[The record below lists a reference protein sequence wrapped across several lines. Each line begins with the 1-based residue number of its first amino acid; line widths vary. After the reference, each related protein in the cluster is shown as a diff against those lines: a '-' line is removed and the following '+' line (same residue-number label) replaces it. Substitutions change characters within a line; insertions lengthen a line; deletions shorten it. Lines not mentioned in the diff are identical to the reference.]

1 MRQNIL
7 SFIFTVALLVGGVNE
22 ASSQERPKLREINDK
37 KYQHALQGVVPA
49 QKKEECGYADSE
61 GKFVIPAIF
70 HKVMPMSDRHVGFV
84 CFLDEFGFEYWT
96 PISLKG
102 LYLTDL
108 NFSKVV
114 KDFDER
120 GLAVVR
126 RGEMYGIINHTGK
139 MVAACSYKH
148 FEDKGLVYLLY
159 NKNGGCVAV
168 AKDKSEKGYTSY
180 SFAANEPIIVKTE
193 SGYGIISPRNYY
205 LVADFLYESV
215 KELITWD
222 AYILQKGAKK
232 YLYAADK
239 MSMAY
244 DEVILG
250 HGQEYFS
257 VKRDGK
263 WGVVTRGNEVLLSCS
278 QDEIPMLRKNEYA
291 CFYENGSPVYLTV
304 NKRASASEYDD
315 YIYNVKHKGAP
326 AEYLLDETLAFDSKK
341 KVNESVAACYG
352 TKNFDLIK
360 HLDAAN
366 QYAESR
372 KFILLSRDNK
382 NATFFDVA
390 TGDLRE
396 AGAVLYHAFPSKTGA
411 PAYAS
416 TLRDGQF
423 GIMDIR
429 NSQMHLPAEY
439 DRIIPVNDEYAVLQK
454 SDSLYLYHVNDNIR
468 ITTSGCESMDDSLLA
483 WDILIMKQNG
493 KDRFYNIA
501 DHKWTLPDDHSYVHL
516 VQLPSKG
523 EMTYELGALMK
534 KGTKGAVFDVKTGE
548 RLTEY
553 LFDDVVEQIFAEKY
567 QVVTL
572 AGKKGLYDVQAKK
585 YLVPCE
591 YSEIANLDEFKE
603 EEYAIV
609 TKAGKQGVYNLTKNK
624 LVVTAQN
631 DEVDIKDGFVRIR
644 RGGMYAVFSLEYNKM
659 MFDSPVDEVVLME
672 DGYALLNG
680 PDMTE
685 KGVYNLNWNEWY
697 IDPMPGH
704 DMCFLG
710 GDYVGVAGIGVGNYK
725 TNKVVFRIE
734 GVDVD
739 AFIGVKEYGGEYIVM
754 GDPIEGAS
762 MWMYKLDDPNY
773 YLFAS
778 NIEFFNPNGRA
789 YYPMAI
795 VEDYEYDESWAI
807 AKVNSC
813 KLMYLPYEE
822 CDRPGEAIIKD
833 SYDGVKFTGMEQ
845 VYCGLIKVSME
856 NGEEWLFD
864 LVEEKWLLKSKGK
877 IEFTKLTGPYSD
889 GREDYMQIKLPNG
902 QVYLY
907 DYDSLYMVELTDT
920 FKPLDYRN
928 AAEMLWYRKYCT
940 EFDGAKWKL
949 IQDSNKKPIVTG
961 CDRISLMY
969 KE

>member
-126 RGEMYGIINHTGK
+126 QGEMYGIINHTGK

-180 SFAANEPIIVKTE
+180 SFAANEPMIVKAE

-360 HLDAAN
+360 HLEVAN

-534 KGTKGAVFDVKTGE
+534 KGAKGAIFDVKTGE

-624 LVVTAQN
+624 LVVSAQN

-644 RGGMYAVFSLEYNKM
+644 RGGKYAVFSLEYNKM
-659 MFDSPVDEVVLME
+659 MFDSPVDDVVLME

-680 PDMTE
+680 PGMTE

-725 TNKVVFRIE
+725 TNKVVLRIE

-739 AFIGVKEYGGEYIVM
+739 AFIGVDGDYVVM
-754 GDPIEGAS
+754 GDPVEGAS
-762 MWMYKLDDPNY
+762 MWLYKLNDPNF
-773 YLFAS
+773 YLMAS
-778 NIEFFNPNGRA
+778 NVEFVPFQTTSWRL
-789 YYPMAI
+789 AI
-795 VEDYEYDESWAI
+795 IEDYEYDDGWNI
-807 AKVNSC
+807 VKVNHC
-813 KLMYLPYEE
+813 KLQDIDSEILLEDS
-822 CDRPGEAIIKD
+822 CDGI
-833 SYDGVKFTGMEQ
+833 KFTGMEH
-845 VYCGLIKVSME
+845 VGLGVISVTME
-856 NGEEWLFD
+856 NGEHWLYD
-864 LVEEKWLLKSKGK
+864 SGWLTWLLKSNCKMEIKKFVFPGADG
-877 IEFTKLTGPYSD
+877 IDEYLQIKLSD
-889 GREDYMQIKLPNG
+889 GREYIFDRSYSSIF
-902 QVYLY
+902 
-907 DYDSLYMVELTDT
+907 ELTDT
-920 FKPLDYRN
+920 FDFHDYRTASATVSTVSDIYN
-928 AAEMLWYRKYCT
+928 SPSSFGDSEWTLKKGPNGKSIVAEC
-940 EFDGAKWKL
+940 
-949 IQDSNKKPIVTG
+949 N
-961 CDRISLMY
+961 RISLMY

>member
-126 RGEMYGIINHTGK
+126 QGEMYGIINHTGK

-168 AKDKSEKGYTSY
+168 AKDKSERGYTSY
-180 SFAANEPIIVKTE
+180 SFAANEPIIVKAE

-205 LVADFLYESV
+205 LVAEFVYESV

-416 TLRDGQF
+416 TLRDGKF

-429 NSQMHLPAEY
+429 NSQMYLPAEY
-439 DRIIPVNDEYAVLQK
+439 DKIIPVNDEYAVLQK

-468 ITTSGCESMDDSLLA
+468 ITTSGCEGMDDSLLA

-493 KDRFYNIA
+493 KDRFYNIE

-534 KGTKGAVFDVKTGE
+534 KGAKGAVFDVKTGE

-644 RGGMYAVFSLEYNKM
+644 RGGKYAVFSLEYNKM

-734 GVDVD
+734 GADVD
-739 AFIGVKEYGGEYIVM
+739 AFMYVDGDYVVM
-754 GDPIEGAS
+754 GDPVEGAS
-762 MWMYKLDDPNY
+762 MWLYKLNDPNF
-773 YLFAS
+773 YLMAS
-778 NIEFFNPNGRA
+778 NVEFVPFQTTSWRL
-789 YYPMAI
+789 AI
-795 VEDYEYDESWAI
+795 IEDYEYDDGWNI
-807 AKVNSC
+807 VKVNHC
-813 KLMYLPYEE
+813 KLQDIDSEILLEDS
-822 CDRPGEAIIKD
+822 CDGI
-833 SYDGVKFTGMEQ
+833 KFTGMEH
-845 VYCGLIKVSME
+845 VGLGVISVTME
-856 NGEEWLFD
+856 NGEQWLYD
-864 LVEEKWLLKSKGK
+864 SGWLTWLLKSNCKMEIKKFVFPGADG
-877 IEFTKLTGPYSD
+877 IDEYLQIKLSD
-889 GREDYMQIKLPNG
+889 GREYIFDRSYSSIL
-902 QVYLY
+902 
-907 DYDSLYMVELTDT
+907 ELTDT
-920 FKPLDYRN
+920 FDFHDYRTASATVSTVSDIYN
-928 AAEMLWYRKYCT
+928 SPSSFGDSEWTLKKGPNGKSIVAEC
-940 EFDGAKWKL
+940 
-949 IQDSNKKPIVTG
+949 N
-961 CDRISLMY
+961 RISPMY
-969 KE
+969 KQK

>member
-126 RGEMYGIINHTGK
+126 QGEMYGIINHTGK

-180 SFAANEPIIVKTE
+180 SFAANEPIIVKAE

-205 LVADFLYESV
+205 LVAEFVYESV

-493 KDRFYNIA
+493 KDRFYNIE

-534 KGTKGAVFDVKTGE
+534 KGAKGAVFDVKTGE

-644 RGGMYAVFSLEYNKM
+644 RGGKYAVFSLEYNKM
-659 MFDSPVDEVVLME
+659 MFDSPVDKVELMN
-672 DGYALLNG
+672 DGYAILKVAG
-680 PDMTE
+680 AEMT
-685 KGVYNLNWNEWY
+685 GVYDFNWNEWH
-697 IDPMPGH
+697 IDPENSYYDWYWSGDYMQWHNDQIINYKTKKIVFSPITAETIYYF
-704 DMCFLG
+704 D
-710 GDYVGVAGIGVGNYK
+710 GDYVLSTGDYCDSPTFLYKFGGSMLLDGAIERLIKKEEAPLLGRDIVFMCSQLHDGDDIEIGNIVE
-725 TNKVVFRIE
+725 TNIRVYDIADQR
-734 GVDVD
+734 
-739 AFIGVKEYGGEYIVM
+739 
-754 GDPIEGAS
+754 
-762 MWMYKLDDPNY
+762 YKLEYKYEGDAEICYDDFINQG
-773 YLFAS
+773 LV
-778 NIEFFNPNGRA
+778 
-789 YYPMAI
+789 I
-795 VEDYEYDESWAI
+795 VKS
-807 AKVNSC
+807 K
-813 KLMYLPYEE
+813 
-822 CDRPGEAIIKD
+822 
-833 SYDGVKFTGMEQ
+833 
-845 VYCGLIKVSME
+845 
-856 NGEEWLFD
+856 NGEKRLYD
-864 LVEEKWLLKSKGK
+864 IVKEKWLFSVQGEIQMECVKRNYQDKFFSYSYITLPDGTTYL
-877 IEFTKLTGPYSD
+877 FDPYERNLVKCTAYY
-889 GREDYMQIKLPNG
+889 GLEDYLNFKKAMHVIPQKLRS
-902 QVYLY
+902 Q
-907 DYDSLYMVELTDT
+907 
-920 FKPLDYRN
+920 
-928 AAEMLWYRKYCT
+928 
-940 EFDGAKWKL
+940 
-949 IQDSNKKPIVTG
+949 

-969 KE
+969 EQK

>member
-126 RGEMYGIINHTGK
+126 QGEMYGIINHTGK

-180 SFAANEPIIVKTE
+180 SFAANEPIIVKAE

-205 LVADFLYESV
+205 LVAEFVYESV

-341 KVNESVAACYG
+341 KVSESVAACYG

-396 AGAVLYHAFPSKTGA
+396 AGAVLYHAFPSRTGA

-429 NSQMHLPAEY
+429 NSQMYLPAEY
-439 DRIIPVNDEYAVLQK
+439 DKIIPVNDEYAVLQK

-534 KGTKGAVFDVKTGE
+534 KGAKGAVFDVKTGE

-644 RGGMYAVFSLEYNKM
+644 RGGKYAVFSLEYNKM

-680 PDMTE
+680 PGMTE

-725 TNKVVFRIE
+725 TNNVVLRIE

-739 AFIGVKEYGGEYIVM
+739 EFIGVDGDYVVM

-762 MWMYKLDDPNY
+762 MWLYKLNDPNF
-773 YLFAS
+773 YLSAS
-778 NIEFFNPNGRA
+778 FIEILPKNVYTRRSL
-789 YYPMAI
+789 AI
-795 VEDYEYDESWAI
+795 VEDYEYDDGWNI
-807 AKVNSC
+807 VKVNHC
-813 KLMYLPYEE
+813 EFRELDGKVIL
-822 CDRPGEAIIKD
+822 DD
-833 SYDGVKFTGMEQ
+833 SYDGVKFTGMDYIGNLL
-845 VYCGLIKVSME
+845 VRVSME
-856 NGEEWLFD
+856 NGEVWLYDASLDSWIF
-864 LVEEKWLLKSKGK
+864 KSKGK
-877 IEFTKLTGPYSD
+877 LDIRYIPSPYAIGLD
-889 GREDYMQIKLPNG
+889 KDIQIMVPSG
-902 QVYLY
+902 QVYLF
-907 DYDSLYMVELTDT
+907 DTNWRILYELTDT
-920 FKPLDYRN
+920 FKPLDYLAISMEYNN
-928 AAEMLWYRKYCT
+928 AKYRT
-940 EFDGAKWKL
+940 EVDGLKWQL
-949 IQDSNKKPIVTG
+949 MQTSNDKPIVTG

>member
-7 SFIFTVALLVGGVNE
+7 SFIFTIALLVGGVNE

-126 RGEMYGIINHTGK
+126 QGEMYGIINHTGK

-180 SFAANEPIIVKTE
+180 SFAANEPIIVKAE

-205 LVADFLYESV
+205 LVAEFVYESV

-429 NSQMHLPAEY
+429 NSQMYLPAEY

-534 KGTKGAVFDVKTGE
+534 KGAKGAVFDVKTGE

-644 RGGMYAVFSLEYNKM
+644 RGGKYAVFSLEYNKM

-680 PDMTE
+680 PGMTE

-725 TNKVVFRIE
+725 TNKVVLRKE
-734 GVDVD
+734 DEDLD
-739 AFIGVKEYGGEYIVM
+739 AFMYVDGDYVVM
-754 GDPIEGAS
+754 GDPVEGAS
-762 MWMYKLDDPNY
+762 MWLYKLNDPNF
-773 YLFAS
+773 YLMAS
-778 NIEFFNPNGRA
+778 NVEFVPFQTTSWRL
-789 YYPMAI
+789 AI
-795 VEDYEYDESWAI
+795 IEDYEYDDGWNI
-807 AKVNSC
+807 VKVNHC
-813 KLMYLPYEE
+813 KLQDIDSEILLEDS
-822 CDRPGEAIIKD
+822 CDGI
-833 SYDGVKFTGMEQ
+833 KFTGMEH
-845 VYCGLIKVSME
+845 VGLGVISVTME
-856 NGEEWLFD
+856 NGEHWLYD
-864 LVEEKWLLKSKGK
+864 SGWLTWLLKSNCKMEIKKFVFPGADG
-877 IEFTKLTGPYSD
+877 IDEYLQIKLSD
-889 GREDYMQIKLPNG
+889 GREYIFDRSYSSIF
-902 QVYLY
+902 
-907 DYDSLYMVELTDT
+907 ELTDT
-920 FKPLDYRN
+920 FDFHDYRTASATVSTVSDIYN
-928 AAEMLWYRKYCT
+928 SPSSFGDSEWTLKKGPNGKSIVAEC
-940 EFDGAKWKL
+940 
-949 IQDSNKKPIVTG
+949 N
-961 CDRISLMY
+961 RISLMY